1 MPWGVKWPIKQPTVP
16 LIKLRLIYM
25 PLNQRIRFKSTQ
37 DWHNFV
43 NSNPPINGQQLQEF
57 RFACYKDIEAIRG
70 RPLLIYSTKFLDNV
84 PNVPNFIDLDDIDGF
99 TDLVSS
105 VTNGGGV
112 DVLLHS
118 PGGRPDATERIV
130 SILRSKYA
138 TVNFLIP
145 HSAYSA
151 ATMLALSGNSILL
164 HPSATLGPIDP
175 QINGTPAR
183 SIKRGFERVK
193 EVMKNEGPEALPAYV
208 PLIEKYSLDL
218 LELCD
223 DSEKLSKELVT
234 NWLTQYMFANQPG
247 KERTIEDAVTF
258 FSNYD
263 EHLLHARP
271 LLFSKI
277 QKLNLA
283 IEVVDGELQDLL
295 WEAYILINSFFNAT
309 PFVKLYENL
318 HGISWGKQHMQINIP
333 AQLIQTPRPQAEVKS
348 DFL

>member
-1 MPWGVKWPIKQPTVP
+1 MAS
-16 LIKLRLIYM
+16 
-25 PLNQRIRFKSTQ
+25 NQRIRFKSTQ
-37 DWHNFV
+37 AWHNFV
-43 NSNPPINGQQLQEF
+43 NSNPAINSQLLQDL
-57 RFACYKDIEAIRG
+57 RFACYRDIEGIRQ
-70 RPLLIYSTKFLDNV
+70 RPLIIYGTKFMDSV

-99 TDLVSS
+99 TDIVSS
-105 VTNGGGV
+105 IDDGHEV

-130 SILRSKYA
+130 NILRNKFA
-138 TVNFLIP
+138 VVNFLIP

-151 ATMLALSGNSILL
+151 ATMLALSGNSIVL

-175 QINGTPAR
+175 QINGIPAR

-193 EVMKNEGPEALPAYV
+193 EIMKNEGPEALPAYL

-234 NWLTQYMFANQPG
+234 NWLTQYMFAG
-247 KERTIEDAVTF
+247 RKDMISTIDAAVTF

-277 QKLNLA
+277 QNLNLA
-283 IEVVDGELQDLL
+283 VELAEGDLKDLL

-318 HGISWGKQHMQINIP
+318 YGISWGKQHVQLNIP
-333 AQLIQTPRPQAEVKS
+333 PQLLQPQKPQAEIKNN
-348 DFL
+348 L